1 MSELWSVILGAGIGG
16 IFSITATVLTLR
28 WERKKQKES
37 DIRLFQL
44 NNAHDDRERKIQLY
58 IELLDIIRNTGLA
71 VHAPPVEEGTEY
83 TLVDNDAYSA
93 LVQKFAKFCEENA
106 GLMELYLPYEINSKI
121 MRLRRIIYQ
130 LSVEKKTTITASETK
145 QSLEKKMEECGLLE
159 LKDSLIEVRSAIRK
173 DIEKDAIELKR
184 DNL

>member
-1 MSELWSVILGAGIGG
+1 MNELWSVILGAGIGG
-16 IFSITATVLTLR
+16 IFSIAATVLTLR
-28 WERKKQKES
+28 LERKKQKES

-58 IELLDIIRNTGLA
+58 IKLLDIIRNTGFAL
-71 VHAPPVEEGTEY
+71 HAPPVEEGTEY

-93 LVQKFAKFCEENA
+93 LVQKLAKFCEENA

-130 LSVEKKTTITASETK
+130 LSVENETTITASETK
-145 QSLEKKMEECGLLE
+145 QSLEKKIEECGLLE
-159 LKDSLIEVRSAIRK
+159 LKDSLIEVRLAIRK

>member
-1 MSELWSVILGAGIGG
+1 M
-16 IFSITATVLTLR
+16 
-28 WERKKQKES
+28 
-37 DIRLFQL
+37 
-44 NNAHDDRERKIQLY
+44 
-58 IELLDIIRNTGLA
+58 
-71 VHAPPVEEGTEY
+71 
-83 TLVDNDAYSA
+83 
-93 LVQKFAKFCEENA
+93 
-106 GLMELYLPYEINSKI
+106 PYEINSKI

-130 LSVEKKTTITASETK
+130 LSVEKETTITASETK